1 MENRFSFFLKKK
13 RRETPS
19 VLILFKK
26 LKFKPDVTEE
36 MAKIFYENSDDE
48 SFCGFSESEIQDV
61 LVSCIVELANCL
73 HPACAHE
80 FCNMVIQVHV
90 MRNKWVPII
99 KPKKKKIC

>member
-1 MENRFSFFLKKK
+1 MENRCSFLKQKKK

-36 MAKIFYENSDDE
+36 MAKVFHEDSDDE

-61 LVSCIVELANCL
+61 LVSCTFLTGLLPSPCMCMWIL
-73 HPACAHE
+73 
-80 FCNMVIQVHV
+80 Q
-90 MRNKWVPII
+90 
-99 KPKKKKIC
+99 